1 MNKYYLT
8 VIALFAFV
16 ILIFTPG
23 CKTAE
28 DVTYTLTVNLGTGAT
43 GTPISGSYQK
53 NQNEAAPYGYT
64 LEQGYSNL
72 EVTLDGTA
80 VAAAG
85 VITMTGNHTLVI
97 TTQEVFDIRGQWHLT
112 LNWSG
117 FPSES
122 WNITFS
128 GGLTG
133 GSYMDG
139 NGHTGTYTVNGSN
152 VDIDYTSSYS
162 MRLVGS
168 FSSQTAMSG
177 NITEAVGT
185 GTWTATKL

>member
-1 MNKYYLT
+1 MNKHFLK
-8 VIALFAFV
+8 VITLIVFV
-16 ILIFTPG
+16 ILIFMPG
-23 CKTAE
+23 CKTTE

-53 NQNEAAPYGYT
+53 NQDEAVPYGYT
-64 LEQGYSNL
+64 LEQGYQNL

-97 TTQEVFDIRGQWHLT
+97 TTEEIFDIRGQWHLT
-112 LNWSG
+112 LDWSG

-128 GGLTG
+128 GGLTS

-139 NGHTGTYTVNGSN
+139 NGHTGTYTVDGSN
-152 VDIDYTSSYS
+152 VDIDYSSSYS

-168 FSSQTAMSG
+168 FSSQTEMSG
-177 NITEAVGT
+177 DITEAVGS
-185 GTWTATKL
+185 GTWSATKL